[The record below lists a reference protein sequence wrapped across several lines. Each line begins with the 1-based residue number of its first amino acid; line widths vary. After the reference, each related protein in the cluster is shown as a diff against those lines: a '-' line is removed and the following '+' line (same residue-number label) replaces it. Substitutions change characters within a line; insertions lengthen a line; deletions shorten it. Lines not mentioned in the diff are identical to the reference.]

1 MFKTADLCDE
11 FAAELQ
17 IAEPLLRDFGGT
29 VIFSGAIVTV
39 AVEDDNT
46 SVRALLE
53 TPGNGRVLVVD
64 NRGSMRCA
72 LVGDQLGEL
81 ACRNAW
87 AGIVVNGC
95 IRDSEEL
102 QRLPVGVKALAAMP
116 LRSKKLVPGQV
127 DLAVRFAGVTF
138 TPGHHLYADADGI
151 VVAGRPLL

>member
-11 FAAELQ
+11 FAAELL

-29 VIFSGAIVTV
+29 LAFHGAIVTV
-39 AVEDDNT
+39 SVDDDNS

-64 NRGSMRCA
+64 NAGSLRCA

-87 AGIVVNGC
+87 SGIVVNGC

-102 QRLPVGVKALAAMP
+102 KRLPVGVKALAAMP
-116 LRSKKLVPGQV
+116 LRSHKRTPGKLDVV
-127 DLAVRFAGVTF
+127 ARFAGITF
-138 TPGHHLYADADGI
+138 TPGHYLYADADGI
-151 VVAGRPLL
+151 VVASRPLL